1 MKKKAPGSR
10 PTSPGRQPFPTTA
23 PLATTTP
30 LPATAPLPTTA
41 PLATTAPLPATAP
54 LASNATRRAAAA
66 ARRKA
71 KRSPAKTPSKT
82 ATPHPIVAPI
92 TEPVTPDWVPPGSTL
107 DKERR
112 RLNRE
117 RGASSSLSAA
127 ADFERAVAKIAA
139 RRATAPAGE
148 PVSPHTEH
156 ACTQF
161 QRHPAVEAAFDASQG
176 NRDPLS
182 RTEQIAF
189 HMAELEA
196 LRDTD
201 DATGWTGFSRRL
213 FLSILAESGKVGEAC
228 DATGLVRS
236 GAYALRNRDPVFAA
250 GWDAAAALAR
260 APLADRLAEQAI
272 DGITDTVTRADGST
286 ATRHRFDGRLS
297 IAVLNRLDRR
307 CDRAESAGACTFGIQ
322 ANWEAYLVAVGTG
335 DHAAAMAM
343 IAPPE
348 PETAPPPETAPDP
361 QPETAPAKNSPVR
374 PHCPNSDEADI
385 TKLPTSE
392 LLRRMKAIRDGSF
405 DEDGQPG
412 DEDESLDLSERV
424 WTDDNGDTYTDF
436 APPAGFAGWQDGAWG
451 DPDYNRSLNSG
462 ETAAYAT
469 VKAEWAAEDE
479 AEIAGRRGHD
489 AGLRDFFFGFGEE
502 AGGEEAGGKPASDPD
517 GS

>member
-10 PTSPGRQPFPTTA
+10 PTSPGAQ
-23 PLATTTP
+23 P

-41 PLATTAPLPATAP
+41 PLATTAPLPTTAP

-71 KRSPAKTPSKT
+71 KRSPAKTPQKT
-82 ATPHPIVAPI
+82 TTPHPLAAPI

-127 ADFERAVAKIAA
+127 ADFERAVAQIAA
-139 RRATAPAGE
+139 RRAAAPDGE
-148 PVSPHTEH
+148 PVSSQTEH
-156 ACTQF
+156 ACTHP
-161 QRHPAVEAAFDASQG
+161 QRHPALEAAFDASQG

-201 DATGWTGFSRRL
+201 EATGWTGFSRRL
-213 FLSILAESGKVGEAC
+213 FLSILAESGKVAEAC

-260 APLADRLAEQAI
+260 VPLADRLAEQAI

-286 ATRHRFDGRLS
+286 VTRHRFDSRLS

-307 CDRAESAGACTFGIQ
+307 CDRAEAAGACTFGIQ
-322 ANWEAYLVAVGTG
+322 ASWEAYLVAVGTG

-343 IAPPE
+343 IAPPH
-348 PETAPPPETAPDP
+348 
-361 QPETAPAKNSPVR
+361 QPETAPETAPAQNSPVR

-385 TKLPTSE
+385 TELPTTE

-405 DEDGQPG
+405 DEDGQSPD
-412 DEDESLDLSERV
+412 DEDESIDLSERV

-436 APPAGFAGWQDGAWG
+436 APPAGFTGWQDGAWG
-451 DPDYNRSLNSG
+451 DPDYYRSLNSG
-462 ETAAYAT
+462 ETAVYAAM
-469 VKAEWAAEDE
+469 KAEWAAEDE
-479 AEIAGRRGHD
+479 TEIAGRRGHD
-489 AGLRDFFFGFGEE
+489 AGLRDSFFGFGEQ
-502 AGGEEAGGKPASDPD
+502 AGGQAPSDPDSDSDSDLDSDPDPD